1 MINIILN
8 SFMHRTTGASDPSI
22 KPNLQEK
29 ERLDAII
36 SSPRDNNLKG
46 SEMDLMYKFRYSLTE
61 NRHALTKFLLCLDWT
76 SQSEV
81 SELPSLLALW
91 KVTNETLGYLS
102 LLLIER
108 CYKME
113 YQILHVYK

>member
-1 MINIILN
+1 LL
-8 SFMHRTTGASDPSI
+8 GASDPSI

-46 SEMDLMYKFRYSLTE
+46 SEIDLMYKFRYSLTE
-61 NRHALTKFLLCLDWT
+61 NKHALTKFLLCLDWT

-91 KVTNETLGYLS
+91 KVTSHSLIH
-102 LLLIER
+102 LLLRQSSLILDDMYYVI
-108 CYKME
+108 CYRKKHPSKCP
-113 YQILHVYK
+113 LRLSC